1 MTNAAPKQTDDEIDL
16 FELFQTIWRGRWL
29 VIGVIAFSLGLAFAY
44 LKVTPNKF
52 TAELSL
58 SPNTNIESELSVV
71 KFNLLNNIGLSNSYF
86 MSTLS
91 SQLQKTSVKSAAF
104 DKYNAS
110 KTSQD
115 NLDAIGE
122 LSTHAKNESISLQ
135 LKSNNQFDL
144 DAFFETLI
152 SIGIEKVKTEL
163 KSASEKAFDKK
174 VIEVAAVIEAKLS
187 EITFEQLI
195 NTNRIAT
202 EIDQLEL
209 QAQIARTLEVP
220 YPSDIWIT
228 GDVISIKPYLLGYK
242 AIDAEI
248 AVLTASLEDDPNQ
261 SNYNFQLKQEVQLL
275 EKEINPKH
283 RDDIRAALDQV
294 INEDFKF
301 VDYDL
306 ATISIKMEKKPALIL
321 ALSSVLGA
329 FLGVLIVLLKSA
341 VATRRSQDAL

>member
-29 VIGVIAFSLGLAFAY
+29 LISVIALSLGLAFAY

-58 SPNTNIESELSVV
+58 SPNTNIDSELSVV
-71 KFNLLNNIGLSNSYF
+71 KFNLLNNIQLSNSYF
-86 MSTLS
+86 MSALS
-91 SQLQKTSVKSAAF
+91 SQLQKANVKSAAF
-104 DKYNAS
+104 DRYNAS

-152 SIGIEKVKTEL
+152 AIGIEQVKIEL
-163 KSASEKAFDKK
+163 KSASEKAFDIK
-174 VIEVAAVIEAKLS
+174 VIETAADNEAKLN
-187 EITFEQLI
+187 EITFEQI
-195 NTNRIAT
+195 TNADKIT
-202 EIDQLEL
+202 NIIHQLKLE
-209 QAQIARTLEVP
+209 ARIARTLEIP
-220 YPSDIWIT
+220 YPSETWIT

-248 AVLTASLEDDPNQ
+248 AVLTASLEDGPNP
-261 SNYNFQLKQEVQLL
+261 SNYNFQLKREVQLL

-283 RDDIRAALDQV
+283 
-294 INEDFKF
+294 ECF
-301 VDYDL
+301 
-306 ATISIKMEKKPALIL
+306 TIA
-321 ALSSVLGA
+321 
-329 FLGVLIVLLKSA
+329 
-341 VATRRSQDAL
+341 R

>member
-29 VIGVIAFSLGLAFAY
+29 VISVITLSLGLAFAY

-58 SPNTNIESELSVV
+58 SPNTNIDSELSVV
-71 KFNLLNNIGLSNSYF
+71 KFNLLNNIQLSNSYF
-86 MSTLS
+86 MSALS
-91 SQLQKTSVKSAAF
+91 SQLQKANVKSAAF
-104 DKYNAS
+104 DRYNAS

-152 SIGIEKVKTEL
+152 SIGIEQVKTEL
-163 KSASEKAFDKK
+163 KSASEKAFDIK
-174 VIEVAAVIEAKLS
+174 ITEMAANIEAKVS
-187 EITFEQLI
+187 QITFEQII
-195 NTNRIAT
+195 NANNITNK
-202 EIDQLEL
+202 IDQLKL
-209 QAQIARTLEVP
+209 QAQIARTLEIP
-220 YPSDIWIT
+220 YPSETWIT

-248 AVLTASLEDDPNQ
+248 AVLTASLDNN
-261 SNYNFQLKQEVQLL
+261 SNHPSHNLLLKREVELI
-275 EKEINPKH
+275 EKEISPKH
-283 RDDIRAALDQV
+283 RDDMRSALNQV

-321 ALSSVLGA
+321 ALSLVLGT
-329 FLGVLIVLLKSA
+329 FLGVLIVLLKNA
-341 VATRRSQDAL
+341 INTRQSQVNL

>member
-29 VIGVIAFSLGLAFAY
+29 VISVITLSLGLAFAY

-58 SPNTNIESELSVV
+58 SPNTNIDSELSVV
-71 KFNLLNNIGLSNSYF
+71 KFNLLNNIQLSNSYF
-86 MSTLS
+86 MSALS
-91 SQLQKTSVKSAAF
+91 SQLQKANVKSAAF
-104 DKYNAS
+104 DRYNAS

-144 DAFFETLI
+144 GAFYETLI
-152 SIGIEKVKTEL
+152 SIGIEQVKTEL
-163 KSASEKAFDKK
+163 KSASEKAFDIK
-174 VIEVAAVIEAKLS
+174 VIETAADNEAKLNK
-187 EITFEQLI
+187 ITFEQI
-195 NTNRIAT
+195 TNADKIT
-202 EIDQLEL
+202 NIIHQLKLE
-209 QAQIARTLEVP
+209 AQIARTLEIP
-220 YPSDIWIT
+220 YPSETWIT

-248 AVLTASLEDDPNQ
+248 AVLTASLEDGQNP
-261 SNYNFQLKQEVQLL
+261 SNYNFQLKREVQLL

-283 RDDIRAALDQV
+283 RADIRAALDQV

-306 ATISIKMEKKPALIL
+306 ATISKKMEKKSTLIL
-321 ALSSVLGA
+321 ALSLVLGT
-329 FLGVLIVLLKSA
+329 FLGVLIVLLKNA
-341 VATRRSQDAL
+341 INTRQSQVNL

>member
-1 MTNAAPKQTDDEIDL
+1 MTNAALKQTDDEIDL

-29 VIGVIAFSLGLAFAY
+29 VISVITLSLGLAFAY

-58 SPNTNIESELSVV
+58 SPNTNIDSELSVV
-71 KFNLLNNIGLSNSYF
+71 KFNLLNNIQLSNSYF
-86 MSTLS
+86 MSALS
-91 SQLQKTSVKSAAF
+91 SQLQKANVKSAAF
-104 DKYNAS
+104 DRYNAS

-144 DAFFETLI
+144 GAFYETLI
-152 SIGIEKVKTEL
+152 SIGIEQVKTEL
-163 KSASEKAFDKK
+163 KSASQKAFDIK
-174 VIEVAAVIEAKLS
+174 VIETAADNEAKLN
-187 EITFEQLI
+187 EITFKQITNANKITNIIHQLK
-195 NTNRIAT
+195 
-202 EIDQLEL
+202 LE
-209 QAQIARTLEVP
+209 AQIARTLEIP
-220 YPSDIWIT
+220 YPSETWIT

-294 INEDFKF
+294 INEDFKL

-306 ATISIKMEKKPALIL
+306 ATISIKMEKSPP
-321 ALSSVLGA
+321 LS
-329 FLGVLIVLLKSA
+329 
-341 VATRRSQDAL
+341 

>member
-29 VIGVIAFSLGLAFAY
+29 VISVIALSLGLAFAY

-58 SPNTNIESELSVV
+58 SPNTNIDTELSVV
-71 KFNLLNNIGLSNSYF
+71 KFNLLNNIQLSDSYF
-86 MSTLS
+86 MSALS
-91 SQLQKTSVKSAAF
+91 SQLQKANVKSAAF

-152 SIGIEKVKTEL
+152 SIGIEQVKTEL
-163 KSASEKAFDKK
+163 KSASEKAFDIK
-174 VIEVAAVIEAKLS
+174 VIETAADKEAKLNK
-187 EITFEQLI
+187 ITFAQITNANNITNIIHQLK
-195 NTNRIAT
+195 
-202 EIDQLEL
+202 L
-209 QAQIARTLEVP
+209 QAQIARTLEIP
-220 YPSDIWIT
+220 YPSETWIT

-248 AVLTASLEDDPNQ
+248 AVLTASLEDS
-261 SNYNFQLKQEVQLL
+261 SNHSYQNLFLEREVELI
-275 EKEINPKH
+275 EKEISPKH
-283 RDDIRAALDQV
+283 RDDMRSALNQV

-321 ALSSVLGA
+321 ALSLVLGT
-329 FLGVLIVLLKSA
+329 FLGVLIVLLKNA
-341 VATRRSQDAL
+341 INTRQSQVNL

>member
-29 VIGVIAFSLGLAFAY
+29 VISVITLSLGLAFAY

-58 SPNTNIESELSVV
+58 SPNTNIGSELSVV
-71 KFNLLNNIGLSNSYF
+71 KFNLLNNIQLSNSYF
-86 MSTLS
+86 MSALS

-152 SIGIEKVKTEL
+152 SIGIEQVKTEL
-163 KSASEKAFDKK
+163 KSASEKAFDIK
-174 VIEVAAVIEAKLS
+174 ITEMAANIEAKVS
-187 EITFEQLI
+187 QITFEQII
-195 NTNRIAT
+195 NANNITNK
-202 EIDQLEL
+202 IDQLKL
-209 QAQIARTLEVP
+209 QAQIARTLEIP
-220 YPSDIWIT
+220 YPSETWIT

-248 AVLTASLEDDPNQ
+248 AVLTASLDNN
-261 SNYNFQLKQEVQLL
+261 SNHPSHNLLLKREVELI
-275 EKEINPKH
+275 EKEISPKH
-283 RDDIRAALDQV
+283 RDDMRSALNQV

-321 ALSSVLGA
+321 ALSLVLGT
-329 FLGVLIVLLKSA
+329 FLGVLIVLLKNA
-341 VATRRSQDAL
+341 INTRQSQVNL

>member
-29 VIGVIAFSLGLAFAY
+29 VISAIALSLGLAFAY
-44 LKVTPNKF
+44 MKVTPNKF

-58 SPNTNIESELSVV
+58 SPNTNIDSEPSVV
-71 KFNLLNNIGLSNSYF
+71 KFNLLNNIQLSNSYF
-86 MSTLS
+86 MSALS
-91 SQLQKTSVKSAAF
+91 SQLQKANVKSAAF
-104 DKYNAS
+104 DRYNAS
-110 KTSQD
+110 KRSQD
-115 NLDAIGE
+115 NLDTIGE

-144 DAFFETLI
+144 GAFYETLI

-163 KSASEKAFDKK
+163 KSASEKAFDIK
-174 VIEVAAVIEAKLS
+174 VIETAADIEAKLNK
-187 EITFEQLI
+187 ITFEQI
-195 NTNRIAT
+195 TNADKIT
-202 EIDQLEL
+202 NIIHQLKLE
-209 QAQIARTLEVP
+209 AQIARTLEIP
-220 YPSDIWIT
+220 YPSETWIT

-248 AVLTASLEDDPNQ
+248 AVLTASLEDGPNP
-261 SNYNFQLKQEVQLL
+261 SNYNFKLKRKVQLL

-294 INEDFKF
+294 INEDFKL

-321 ALSSVLGA
+321 ALSLVLGT
-329 FLGVLIVLLKSA
+329 FLGVLIVLLKNA
-341 VATRRSQDAL
+341 INTRQSQVNL

>member
-29 VIGVIAFSLGLAFAY
+29 VISVIALSLGLAFAY

-58 SPNTNIESELSVV
+58 SPNTNIDSELSVV
-71 KFNLLNNIGLSNSYF
+71 KFNLLNNIQLSNSYF
-86 MSTLS
+86 MSALS
-91 SQLQKTSVKSAAF
+91 SQLQKANVKSAAF
-104 DKYNAS
+104 DRYNAS

-144 DAFFETLI
+144 GAFYETLI
-152 SIGIEKVKTEL
+152 SIGIEQVKTEL
-163 KSASEKAFDKK
+163 KSASEKAFDIK
-174 VIEVAAVIEAKLS
+174 VIETAADNEAKLNK
-187 EITFEQLI
+187 ITFEKIINENKITNIIHQLK
-195 NTNRIAT
+195 
-202 EIDQLEL
+202 LE
-209 QAQIARTLEVP
+209 AQIARTLEIP
-220 YPSDIWIT
+220 YPSETWIT

-248 AVLTASLEDDPNQ
+248 AVLAATLDDNPIYSGFEFARKNQ
-261 SNYNFQLKQEVQLL
+261 IQQL
-275 EKEINPKH
+275 EKETSPKH
-283 RDDIRAALDQV
+283 RDDLRAALDRA

-306 ATISIKMEKKPALIL
+306 ATISIKMEKKSTLIL
-321 ALSSVLGA
+321 ALSLVLGT
-329 FLGVLIVLLKSA
+329 FLGVLIVLLKRA
-341 VATRRSQDAL
+341 INTRQSQVNL

>member
-29 VIGVIAFSLGLAFAY
+29 LISVIALSLGLAFAY

-58 SPNTNIESELSVV
+58 SPNTNIDSELSVV
-71 KFNLLNNIGLSNSYF
+71 KFNLLNNIQLSNSYF
-86 MSTLS
+86 MSALS
-91 SQLQKTSVKSAAF
+91 SQLQKTNVKSAAF
-104 DKYNAS
+104 DRYNAS
-110 KTSQD
+110 KRSQD

-144 DAFFETLI
+144 GAFYETLI
-152 SIGIEKVKTEL
+152 SIGIEQVKTEL
-163 KSASEKAFDKK
+163 KSASEKAFDIK
-174 VIEVAAVIEAKLS
+174 VIETAADNEAKLNKMAF
-187 EITFEQLI
+187 EKIINENKITNIIHQLK
-195 NTNRIAT
+195 
-202 EIDQLEL
+202 LE
-209 QAQIARTLEVP
+209 ARIARTLEIP
-220 YPSDIWIT
+220 YPSETWIT

-248 AVLTASLEDDPNQ
+248 AVLTASLDNN
-261 SNYNFQLKQEVQLL
+261 SNHPSHNLLLKREVELI
-275 EKEINPKH
+275 EKEISPKH
-283 RDDIRAALDQV
+283 RDDMRSALNQV

-321 ALSSVLGA
+321 ALSLVLGA
-329 FLGVLIVLLKSA
+329 FLGVLIVLLKNA
-341 VATRRSQDAL
+341 INIRQSQVNL

>member
-1 MTNAAPKQTDDEIDL
+1 
-16 FELFQTIWRGRWL
+16 
-29 VIGVIAFSLGLAFAY
+29 
-44 LKVTPNKF
+44 
-52 TAELSL
+52 
-58 SPNTNIESELSVV
+58 
-71 KFNLLNNIGLSNSYF
+71 
-86 MSTLS
+86 MSALS
-91 SQLQKTSVKSAAF
+91 SQLQKANVKSAAF
-104 DKYNAS
+104 DRYNAS

-144 DAFFETLI
+144 GAFYETLI
-152 SIGIEKVKTEL
+152 SIGIEQVKTEL
-163 KSASEKAFDKK
+163 KSASEKAFDIK
-174 VIEVAAVIEAKLS
+174 VIETAADNEAKLN
-187 EITFEQLI
+187 EITFEQI
-195 NTNRIAT
+195 TNADKIT
-202 EIDQLEL
+202 NIIHQLKLE
-209 QAQIARTLEVP
+209 ARIARTLEIP
-220 YPSDIWIT
+220 YPSETWIT

-321 ALSSVLGA
+321 ALSLVLGT
-329 FLGVLIVLLKSA
+329 FLGVLIVLLKNA
-341 VATRRSQDAL
+341 INTRQSQVNL

>member
-29 VIGVIAFSLGLAFAY
+29 VISVIALSLGLAFAY

-58 SPNTNIESELSVV
+58 SPNTNIDSETSVV
-71 KFNLLNNIGLSNSYF
+71 KFNLLNNIQLSNSYL
-86 MSTLS
+86 MSALS
-91 SQLQKTSVKSAAF
+91 SQLQKANVKSAAF
-104 DKYNAS
+104 DRYNAS
-110 KTSQD
+110 KRSQD
-115 NLDAIGE
+115 NLDTIGE

-144 DAFFETLI
+144 GAFYETLI

-163 KSASEKAFDKK
+163 KSASEKAFDIK
-174 VIEVAAVIEAKLS
+174 VIETAADKEAKLN
-187 EITFEQLI
+187 EITFEQI
-195 NTNRIAT
+195 TNADKIT
-202 EIDQLEL
+202 NIIHQLKLE
-209 QAQIARTLEVP
+209 ARIARTLEIP
-220 YPSDIWIT
+220 YPSETWIT

-248 AVLTASLEDDPNQ
+248 AVLTAFLDDGPNP
-261 SNYNFQLKQEVQLL
+261 SNYIFRLKREVQLL

-294 INEDFKF
+294 INEDFKL

-321 ALSSVLGA
+321 ALSLVLGT
-329 FLGVLIVLLKSA
+329 FLGVLIVLLKNA
-341 VATRRSQDAL
+341 INTRQSQVNL